1 MHKGTHLHKW
11 SNMHEENFV
20 LGLLFT
26 KGHFCMKTFLYGV
39 NFARKVTF
47 AQSHLCTKSQVCTKT
62 LLHSINIYS
71 QYYILNEVTIYYYKF
86 LLYN

>member
-47 AQSHLCTKSQVCTKT
+47 AQRHFCTR
-62 LLHSINIYS
+62 
-71 QYYILNEVTIYYYKF
+71 
-86 LLYN
+86 